1 MTDVRQPA
9 RRLPTVVPEAR
20 RRPLALRVLRGA
32 RVWLVLLVGLVC
44 WELAVRLLDIPAYLL
59 PAPQAVIGELLE
71 KPELYL
77 DGLMVTAIE
86 SVSGFLIAAA
96 AGFLFGI
103 LIARSPMT
111 EELLYPYLNLIRV
124 TPIVAIAPL
133 LTIWLGHGM
142 TPNVVVAAMIAFFP
156 VVVGTVLGLKSVD
169 PDLVNLMRILNAS
182 ELTELRKI
190 RLPNSLPHLF
200 SAFRVSAPMAV
211 IGALVGEFVGG
222 SRGLGYL
229 LVTAQGQ
236 LNTRSVFLLVLISGL
251 LGIVVFNAVVLVER
265 RVVRWHP
272 SARPDR

>member
-1 MTDVRQPA
+1 MT
-9 RRLPTVVPEAR
+9 EAR
-20 RRPLALRVLRGA
+20 QAARELRVTVPDDPRVPPALRVLRA
-32 RVWLVLLVGLVC
+32 LRVWLVLLVTLGC
-44 WELAVRLLDIPAYLL
+44 WQLATKLFDIPTYLL
-59 PAPQAVIGELLE
+59 PAPSLVVDELVE

-77 DGLMVTAIE
+77 EALRVTAIE
-86 SVSGFLIAAA
+86 SVSGFLIAAL

-103 LIARSPMT
+103 LIARSPLT

-142 TPNVVVAAMIAFFP
+142 APNVIVAAMIAFFP

-169 PDLVNLMRILNAS
+169 PDLISLMRILNAG

-222 SRGLGYL
+222 SSGLGYL

-236 LNTRSVFLLVLISGL
+236 LNTSAVFLLVLISGL
-251 LGIVVFNAVVLVER
+251 LGIVVFNVVILVER

-272 SARPDR
+272 SVRLD

>member
-1 MTDVRQPA
+1 MT
-9 RRLPTVVPEAR
+9 EAR
-20 RRPLALRVLRGA
+20 QAARELRVTVPDDPRVPPALRVLRA
-32 RVWLVLLVGLVC
+32 LRVWLVLLVTLGC
-44 WELAVRLLDIPAYLL
+44 WQLATKLFDIPTYLL
-59 PAPQAVIGELLE
+59 PAPSLVVDELVE

-77 DGLMVTAIE
+77 EALRVTAIE
-86 SVSGFLIAAA
+86 SVSGFLIAAL

-103 LIARSPMT
+103 LIARSPLT

-142 TPNVVVAAMIAFFP
+142 APNVVVAAMIAFFP

-169 PDLVNLMRILNAS
+169 PDLISLMRILNAG

-222 SRGLGYL
+222 SSGLGYL

-236 LNTRSVFLLVLISGL
+236 LNTSAVFLLVLISGL
-251 LGIVVFNAVVLVER
+251 LGIVVFNVVILVER

-272 SARPDR
+272 SVRLD

>member
-1 MTDVRQPA
+1 MT
-9 RRLPTVVPEAR
+9 EAR
-20 RRPLALRVLRGA
+20 QAARELRVTVPDDPRVPPALRVLRA
-32 RVWLVLLVGLVC
+32 LRVWLVLLVTLGC
-44 WELAVRLLDIPAYLL
+44 WQLATKLFDIPTYLL
-59 PAPQAVIGELLE
+59 PAPSLVVDELVE

-77 DGLMVTAIE
+77 EALRVTAIE
-86 SVSGFLIAAA
+86 SVSGFLIAAL

-103 LIARSPMT
+103 LIARSPLT
-111 EELLYPYLNLIRV
+111 EELLYPYLNMIRV

-142 TPNVVVAAMIAFFP
+142 APNVVVAAMIAFFP

-169 PDLVNLMRILNAS
+169 PDLISLMRILNAS

-222 SRGLGYL
+222 SSGLGYL

-236 LNTRSVFLLVLISGL
+236 LNTSAVFLLVLISGL
-251 LGIVVFNAVVLVER
+251 LGIVVFNVVILVER

-272 SARPDR
+272 SVRLD

>member
-1 MTDVRQPA
+1 MT
-9 RRLPTVVPEAR
+9 EAR
-20 RRPLALRVLRGA
+20 QAARELRVTVPDDPRVPPALRVLRA
-32 RVWLVLLVGLVC
+32 LRVWLVLLVTLGC
-44 WELAVRLLDIPAYLL
+44 WQLATKLFDIPTYLL
-59 PAPQAVIGELLE
+59 PAPSLVVDELVE

-77 DGLMVTAIE
+77 EALRVTAIE
-86 SVSGFLIAAA
+86 SVSGFLIAAV

-103 LIARSPMT
+103 LIARSPLT

-142 TPNVVVAAMIAFFP
+142 APNVVVAAMIAFFP

-169 PDLVNLMRILNAS
+169 PDLISLMRILNAG

-222 SRGLGYL
+222 SSGLGYL

-236 LNTRSVFLLVLISGL
+236 LNTSAVFLLVLISGL
-251 LGIVVFNAVVLVER
+251 LGIVVFNVVILVER

-272 SARPDR
+272 SVRLD

>member
-1 MTDVRQPA
+1 MQAA
-9 RRLPTVVPEAR
+9 RELRVTVPDDPRVP
-20 RRPLALRVLRGA
+20 PALRVLRA
-32 RVWLVLLVGLVC
+32 LRVWLVLLVTLGC
-44 WELAVRLLDIPAYLL
+44 WQLATKLFDIPTYLL
-59 PAPQAVIGELLE
+59 PAPSLVVDELVE

-77 DGLMVTAIE
+77 EALRVTAIE
-86 SVSGFLIAAA
+86 SVSGFLIAAV

-103 LIARSPMT
+103 LIARSPLT

-142 TPNVVVAAMIAFFP
+142 APNVVVAAMIAFFP

-169 PDLVNLMRILNAS
+169 PDLISLMRILNAG

-222 SRGLGYL
+222 SSGLGYL

-236 LNTRSVFLLVLISGL
+236 LNTSAVFLLVLISGL
-251 LGIVVFNAVVLVER
+251 LGIVVFNVVILVER

-272 SARPDR
+272 SVRLD

>member
-1 MTDVRQPA
+1 MT
-9 RRLPTVVPEAR
+9 EAR
-20 RRPLALRVLRGA
+20 QAARELRVTVPDDPRVPPALRVLRA
-32 RVWLVLLVGLVC
+32 LRVWLVLLVTLGC
-44 WELAVRLLDIPAYLL
+44 WQLATKLFDIPTYLL
-59 PAPQAVIGELLE
+59 PAPSLVVDELVE

-77 DGLMVTAIE
+77 EALRVTAIE
-86 SVSGFLIAAA
+86 SVSGFLIAAL

-103 LIARSPMT
+103 LIARSPLT

-133 LTIWLGHGM
+133 LTIWLGHCM
-142 TPNVVVAAMIAFFP
+142 APNVVVAAMIAFFP

-169 PDLVNLMRILNAS
+169 PDLISLMRILNAG

-222 SRGLGYL
+222 SSGLGYL

-236 LNTRSVFLLVLISGL
+236 LNTSAVFLLVLISGL
-251 LGIVVFNAVVLVER
+251 LGIVVFNVVILVER

-272 SARPDR
+272 SVRLD

>member
-1 MTDVRQPA
+1 MT
-9 RRLPTVVPEAR
+9 EAR
-20 RRPLALRVLRGA
+20 QAARELRVTVPDDPRVPPALRVLRA
-32 RVWLVLLVGLVC
+32 LRVWLVLLVTLGC
-44 WELAVRLLDIPAYLL
+44 WQLATKLFDIPTYLL
-59 PAPQAVIGELLE
+59 PAPSLVVDELVE

-77 DGLMVTAIE
+77 EALRVTAIE
-86 SVSGFLIAAA
+86 SASGFLIAAV

-103 LIARSPMT
+103 LIARSPLT

-142 TPNVVVAAMIAFFP
+142 APNVVVAAMIAFFP

-169 PDLVNLMRILNAS
+169 PDLISLMRILNAG

-222 SRGLGYL
+222 SSGLGYL

-236 LNTRSVFLLVLISGL
+236 LNTSAVFLLVLISGL
-251 LGIVVFNAVVLVER
+251 LGIVVFNVVILVER

-272 SARPDR
+272 SVRLD

>member
-1 MTDVRQPA
+1 MT
-9 RRLPTVVPEAR
+9 EAR
-20 RRPLALRVLRGA
+20 QAAREPRVTVPDDPRVPPALRVLRA
-32 RVWLVLLVGLVC
+32 LRVWLVLLVTLGC
-44 WELAVRLLDIPAYLL
+44 WQLATKLFDIPTYLL
-59 PAPQAVIGELLE
+59 PAPSLVVDELVE

-77 DGLMVTAIE
+77 EALRVTAIE
-86 SVSGFLIAAA
+86 SVSGFLIAAV

-103 LIARSPMT
+103 LIARSPLT

-142 TPNVVVAAMIAFFP
+142 APNVVVAAMIAFFP

-169 PDLVNLMRILNAS
+169 PDLISLMRILNAG

-222 SRGLGYL
+222 SSGLGYL

-236 LNTRSVFLLVLISGL
+236 LNTSAVFLLVLISGL
-251 LGIVVFNAVVLVER
+251 LGIVVFNVVILVER

-272 SARPDR
+272 SVRLD

>member
-1 MTDVRQPA
+1 MT
-9 RRLPTVVPEAR
+9 EAR
-20 RRPLALRVLRGA
+20 QAARELRVTVPDDPRVPPALRVLRA
-32 RVWLVLLVGLVC
+32 LRVWLVLLVTLGC
-44 WELAVRLLDIPAYLL
+44 WQLATKLFDIPTYLL
-59 PAPQAVIGELLE
+59 PAPSLVVDELVE

-77 DGLMVTAIE
+77 EALRVTAIE
-86 SVSGFLIAAA
+86 SVSGFLIAAL

-103 LIARSPMT
+103 LIARSPLT

-142 TPNVVVAAMIAFFP
+142 APNVVVAAMIAFFP

-169 PDLVNLMRILNAS
+169 PDLISLMRILNAG

-222 SRGLGYL
+222 SSGLGYL

-236 LNTRSVFLLVLISGL
+236 LNTSAVVLLVLISGL
-251 LGIVVFNAVVLVER
+251 LGIVVFNVVILVER

-272 SARPDR
+272 SVRLD

>member
-1 MTDVRQPA
+1 MT
-9 RRLPTVVPEAR
+9 EAR
-20 RRPLALRVLRGA
+20 QAAREPRVTVPDDPRVPPALRVLRA
-32 RVWLVLLVGLVC
+32 LRVWLVLLVTLGC
-44 WELAVRLLDIPAYLL
+44 WQLATKLFDIPTYLL
-59 PAPQAVIGELLE
+59 PAPSLVVDELVE

-77 DGLMVTAIE
+77 EALRVTAIE
-86 SVSGFLIAAA
+86 SVSGFLIAAL

-103 LIARSPMT
+103 LIARSPLT

-142 TPNVVVAAMIAFFP
+142 APNVVVAAMIAFFP

-169 PDLVNLMRILNAS
+169 PDLISLMRILNAG

-222 SRGLGYL
+222 SSGLGYL

-236 LNTRSVFLLVLISGL
+236 LNTSAVFLLVLISGL
-251 LGIVVFNAVVLVER
+251 LGIVVFNVVILVER

-272 SARPDR
+272 SVRLD

>member
-1 MTDVRQPA
+1 M
-9 RRLPTVVPEAR
+9 
-20 RRPLALRVLRGA
+20 
-32 RVWLVLLVGLVC
+32 WLVLLVALAC
-44 WELAVRLLDIPAYLL
+44 WELAVRLLDVPTYLL
-59 PAPQAVIGELLE
+59 PAPQAVAGELLEKPE

-86 SVSGFLIAAA
+86 SVSGFLIAAV

-103 LIARSPMT
+103 LIARSPLT
-111 EELLYPYLNLIRV
+111 EELLYPYLNMIRV

-133 LTIWLGHGM
+133 LTIWLGHG
-142 TPNVVVAAMIAFFP
+142 TAPNVVVAAMIAFFP

-229 LVTAQGQ
+229 LVTAQG
-236 LNTRSVFLLVLISGL
+236 SSI
-251 LGIVVFNAVVLVER
+251 
-265 RVVRWHP
+265 P
-272 SARPDR
+272 ARYFSSC

>member
-1 MTDVRQPA
+1 MTEASQTTGRAGPVIPEERVAP
-9 RRLPTVVPEAR
+9 LPV
-20 RRPLALRVLRGA
+20 RVLRGS
-32 RVWLVLLVGLVC
+32 RVWLVLLATLGAWQAASKLF
-44 WELAVRLLDIPAYLL
+44 DIPAYLL
-59 PAPQAVIGELLE
+59 PAPHAVVNEFLN

-77 DGLMVTAIE
+77 DGLKVTAIE
-86 SVSGFLIAAA
+86 AVSGFLIAAV

-103 LIARSPMT
+103 LIARSPLT
-111 EELLYPYLNLIRV
+111 EELLYPYLNIIRV
-124 TPIVAIAPL
+124 TPVVAIAPL

-142 TPNVVVAAMIAFFP
+142 APNVAVAAMIAFFP

-169 PDLVNLMRILNAS
+169 PDLINLMRILNAS
-182 ELTELRKI
+182 ELTELRRI

-222 SRGLGYL
+222 SSGLGYL

-236 LNTRSVFLLVLISGL
+236 LNTRSVFLLVLLSGL
-251 LGIVVFNAVVLVER
+251 LGIVVFNAVILVER

-272 SARPDR
+272 SVQLD

>member
-1 MTDVRQPA
+1 VT
-9 RRLPTVVPEAR
+9 EAR
-20 RRPLALRVLRGA
+20 QAAREPRVTVPDDPRVPPALRVLRA
-32 RVWLVLLVGLVC
+32 LRVWLVLLVTLGC
-44 WELAVRLLDIPAYLL
+44 WQLATKLFDIPTYLL
-59 PAPQAVIGELLE
+59 PAPSLVVDELVE

-77 DGLMVTAIE
+77 EALRVTAIE
-86 SVSGFLIAAA
+86 SVSGFLIAAL

-103 LIARSPMT
+103 LIARSPLT

-142 TPNVVVAAMIAFFP
+142 APNVVVAAMIAFFP

-169 PDLVNLMRILNAS
+169 PDLISLMRILNAG

-222 SRGLGYL
+222 SSGLGYL

-236 LNTRSVFLLVLISGL
+236 LNTSAVFLLVLISGL
-251 LGIVVFNAVVLVER
+251 LGIVVFNVVILVER

-272 SARPDR
+272 SVRLD